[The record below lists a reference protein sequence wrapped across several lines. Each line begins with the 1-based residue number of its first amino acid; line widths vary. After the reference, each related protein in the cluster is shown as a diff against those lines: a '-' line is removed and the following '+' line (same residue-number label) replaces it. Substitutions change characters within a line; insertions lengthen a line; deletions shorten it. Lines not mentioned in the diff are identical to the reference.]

1 MFPPTQALVICV
13 SLSWFSLS
21 VTVSIRTALLAIILL
36 AVNNGKS
43 LAILANNTDI
53 TSQLASLNVT
63 SQLAMVIRK
72 LNSKLLLLLRLWLL
86 LLLLNFVAAAT

>member
-1 MFPPTQALVICV
+1 MICV

-86 LLLLNFVAAAT
+86 LLLNFAAAAT